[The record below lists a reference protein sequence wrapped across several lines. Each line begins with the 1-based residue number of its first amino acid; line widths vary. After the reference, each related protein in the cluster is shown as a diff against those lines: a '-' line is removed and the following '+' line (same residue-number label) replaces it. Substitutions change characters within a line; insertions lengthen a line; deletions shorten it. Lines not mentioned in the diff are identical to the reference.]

1 MVHKITISQTAK
13 VGKAP
18 DALARVPEM
27 MDTPP
32 ILWFDERK
40 GVASGYALFIWRA
53 SCGIATNPYNLGSCT
68 AVESDLCGML
78 RRLSHIQ
85 IFYRYSK
92 YFCHITCV
100 FLNNRI

>member
-68 AVESDLCGML
+68 SVESDLCGPGCFFRAAEH
-78 RRLSHIQ
+78 RRLDGGLEWAAA
-85 IFYRYSK
+85 IFQK
-92 YFCHITCV
+92 IK
-100 FLNNRI
+100 